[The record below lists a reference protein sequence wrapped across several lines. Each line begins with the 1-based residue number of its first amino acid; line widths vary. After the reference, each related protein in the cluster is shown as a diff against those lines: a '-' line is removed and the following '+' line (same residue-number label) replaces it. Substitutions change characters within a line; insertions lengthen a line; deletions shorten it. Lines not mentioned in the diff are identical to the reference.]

1 MFTFSPGFEAATLK
15 IPNKDLTAYGSN
27 APPTSAS
34 INGRN
39 GVGFGL
45 GYPYNA
51 ANDPYN
57 LVTMNQGGVVVD
69 SRDGTTASWSSIDPD
84 LQASLGMS
92 NPNAQNGPAAPR
104 KQIIG
109 FAKFRSRAEA
119 LAARDLLQ
127 GRRVDIEK
135 GAVLKAEM
143 AKKNLHTKRGVGPL
157 TVPMG
162 GGGNVSTNGGMVGT
176 NGMGGAGL
184 PEGMSSVT
192 SMLSPVAGPGSET
205 LAARE
210 RELGTFGAMGL
221 GGIRRDR
228 DRFDLQDED
237 REARRRRETLGAVP
251 SLSGLQSMSSMSM
264 FGQRGPR
271 ERLEEDERERKRK
284 EKDMLL
290 AMDRFRGSYAS
301 KYYPQFDFLR
311 FIPAWSVDT

>member
-1 MFTFSPGFEAATLK
+1 MNGLVQGQSAHSQTPFGPHVSSSGAGLGLGSVVSVTNNQEEISTIFVVGFPDDMQEREFQNMFTFSPGFEAATLK
-15 IPNKDLTAYGSN
+15 IPNKDLTAYGTS
-27 APPTSAS
+27 APPPSAS
-34 INGRN
+34 INGRS

-45 GYPYNA
+45 GYPYNG

-69 SRDGTTASWSSIDPD
+69 GRDGTTSSWPSADPD
-84 LQASLGMS
+84 LQASLGLG

-162 GGGNVSTNGGMVGT
+162 GSGNVSSNGGIVGS
-176 NGMGGAGL
+176 NGL
-184 PEGMSSVT
+184 
-192 SMLSPVAGPGSET
+192 
-205 LAARE
+205 
-210 RELGTFGAMGL
+210 
-221 GGIRRDR
+221 
-228 DRFDLQDED
+228 
-237 REARRRRETLGAVP
+237 
-251 SLSGLQSMSSMSM
+251 
-264 FGQRGPR
+264 
-271 ERLEEDERERKRK
+271 
-284 EKDMLL
+284 
-290 AMDRFRGSYAS
+290 
-301 KYYPQFDFLR
+301 
-311 FIPAWSVDT
+311 